1 VNITYAVTLTVI
13 TNYVYILFDSFFFQ
27 WGVAN
32 LLHQVSMVYMEHTLV
47 SVVLSTTSFFTLLL
61 SLFFVT
67 PSTDRFTV
75 AKLITVLFSITG
87 NVCTHLNNNKNN
99 NNSLFKI
106 QNIMYRLYYLN
117 FTFIKVNTC

>member
-1 VNITYAVTLTVI
+1 M
-13 TNYVYILFDSFFFQ
+13 FDSFFQ

-75 AKLITVLFSITG
+75 AKLLTVLFSITG
-87 NVCTHLNNNKNN
+87 NVCTQFL
-99 NNSLFKI
+99 I
-106 QNIMYRLYYLN
+106 I
-117 FTFIKVNTC
+117 I

>member
-1 VNITYAVTLTVI
+1 
-13 TNYVYILFDSFFFQ
+13 
-27 WGVAN
+27 
-32 LLHQVSMVYMEHTLV
+32 MVYMEHTLV

-106 QNIMYRLYYLN
+106 QNIMYCLYYLN
-117 FTFIKVNTC
+117 FIFTKVNTCRFILIKI